1 VHYEGPAKDEF
12 AALVHELALPATPQ
26 GWLHLDGEPPRL
38 ASPHRISLAAA
49 LALLAEGAAIAAL
62 WEQRDGRPQ
71 EIRLDAREAV
81 FELNPLPWLRRNAHR
96 AMNLADVG
104 QPCAGYY
111 RTRDQR
117 MFLIV
122 AYSPRLLE
130 GTLRLLNCPNDHAA
144 VSRLIADRD
153 GEELERAFAGAGL
166 TGTLVRSRQEW
177 LDHPAGRLLTR
188 APLLQIE
195 RIGDAPPVRLSAAAR
210 PFQGI
215 RVGDMT
221 HVIAGPLVSRCLAE
235 QGADV
240 LHLGPIDPKLVD
252 PTGLTIETGMGKRS
266 AIIDFSAGDGPLLS
280 RLLREADVF
289 VESWRPGM
297 LEARGLGPAQL
308 AAVRPGI
315 IYLSVSCYGSAGSWA
330 HRGGFDPLAQASTG
344 MTEDEGRRDTYKLS
358 PPGVLTDAI
367 TGFLGAAAIASVLA
381 RRAREGGSWHI
392 KISLAR
398 IAMWIQNLGH
408 YPDEGDPDDL
418 GAPRMW
424 QMESPFGVLDY
435 VAPALR
441 YSETPG
447 HFDTPPLP
455 IGASQLSW
463 LPESA

>member
-1 VHYEGPAKDEF
+1 VNYEGPAKDEF
-12 AALVHELALPATPQ
+12 AALVDELALPAEPQ
-26 GWLHLDGEPPRL
+26 GSLYLDGDPPRL

-62 WEQRDGRPQ
+62 WEQRGGHPQ
-71 EIRLDAREAV
+71 EIRLNARDAV
-81 FELNPLPWLRRNAHR
+81 FELNPLPWLRRNAHV
-96 AMNLADVG
+96 AMTLAHVG
-104 QPCAGYY
+104 QPCAGYF

-130 GTLRLLNCPNDHAA
+130 GTLRLLGCPNDHEA

-166 TGTLVRSRQEW
+166 TGALVRSSQEW
-177 LDHPAGRLLTR
+177 LHHPEGRLLTH
-188 APLLQIE
+188 APVLQIE
-195 RIGDAPPVRLSAAAR
+195 RIGDAPPMRLSPATR
-210 PFQGI
+210 PFGGI

-221 HVIAGPLVSRCLAE
+221 HVIAGPIVSRCLAE

-240 LHLGPIDPKLVD
+240 LHLGPIHPKLVD
-252 PTGLTIETGMGKRS
+252 PTGLTIATGMGKRS

-280 RLLREADVF
+280 RLLRGADVF

-297 LEARGLGPAQL
+297 LEAHGFGPAQV
-308 AAVRPGI
+308 AAVQPGI

-330 HRGGFDPLAQASTG
+330 RRGGFDPLAQASTG
-344 MTEDEGRRDTYKLS
+344 MAEDEARCDTYKLS

-367 TGFLGAAAIASVLA
+367 AGFLGAAAIASVLA

-398 IAMWIQNLGH
+398 IAMWIQSLGQ
-408 YPDEGDPDDL
+408 YPDGGTPDDM
-418 GAPRMW
+418 GSPRIW
-424 QMESPFGVLDY
+424 QMESPFGILDY

-441 YSETPG
+441 YSETPS
-447 HFDTPPLP
+447 HFDTPPVP
-455 IGASQLSW
+455 VGASPLSW
-463 LPESA
+463 LPASA